1 MKIIIAGVGEVGM
14 YLAKMLATEH
24 HQIVVIDTQED
35 RLEDVSTHFDVLTV
49 QGSATSF
56 EKLKEAGVKNA
67 DLFVAVTHELEV
79 NITACILS
87 KKLGAKR
94 TIARIDNREYLL
106 PINKAQFIA
115 LGIDS
120 LVYPQMLAAREIV
133 NLLSQTGT
141 SEVFNFSGGSLSLFV
156 LKLDENAPVINKTL
170 QEAATIDNELIYR
183 AVAISRD
190 GQTII
195 PRGNDVFL
203 PNDIV
208 YVITNQKGVSKMMK
222 YSGQKKLDT
231 HNIMILGGSR
241 IGRRTAITLQESS
254 NVKLIE
260 FDKEKCFQLADELP
274 RAMIINGDGRNIDLL
289 REEGVDKMDVF
300 VAVTGDSETNILT
313 CIQAK
318 RLGVQKTIAAVE
330 NTDYINLAENLGID
344 AMINKKLITASYIM
358 RFTVNA
364 DVPSFVCLTASDA
377 EVLEF
382 VVRPGATITKANL
395 REMSFPKEAII
406 GGVIR
411 DKKGFIA
418 RGNTHVMANDR
429 VVVFALP
436 SIIHRIERFFN

>member
-1 MKIIIAGVGEVGM
+1 MKIIIAGAGEVGM

-24 HQIVVIDTQED
+24 HQIVVLDTQEE
-35 RLEDVSTHFDVLTV
+35 RLEDVSTHYDVLTV

-56 EKLKEAGVKNA
+56 EKLKEAGVKTA
-67 DLFVAVTHELEV
+67 DLFIAVTHELEV

-106 PINKAQFIA
+106 PINKAQFIS

-133 NLLSQTGT
+133 NLLNQTGT
-141 SEVFNFSGGSLSLFV
+141 SEVFNFSGGSLSLYVF
-156 LKLDENAPVINKTL
+156 KLDENAMVLNKTL
-170 QEAATIDNELIYR
+170 REAAKIDNDLVYR

-190 GQTII
+190 GETII
-195 PRGNDVFL
+195 PRGDDVFL
-203 PNDIV
+203 ENDIV
-208 YVITNQKGVSKMMK
+208 YVITNQRGIGKMMK
-222 YSGQKKLDT
+222 YSGQKKLDS
-231 HNIMILGGSR
+231 HDIMILGGSR
-241 IGRRTAITLQESS
+241 IGIRTAITLQETS
-254 NVKLIE
+254 NVKVIE
-260 FDKEKCFQLADELP
+260 YDKDKCLELADILP
-274 RAMIINGDGRNIDLL
+274 KAMIINGDGRNIDLL
-289 REEGVDKMDVF
+289 KEEGVERMDVF
-300 VAVTGDSETNILT
+300 IAVTGDSETNILT

-344 AMINKKLITASYIM
+344 AMINKKLITASHIM

-364 DVPSFVCLTASDA
+364 DVPSFLCLTGSDA

-382 VVRPGATITKANL
+382 NVRPGAKITKAPLKEIN
-395 REMSFPKEAII
+395 FPNEALI

-411 DKKGFIA
+411 EKKGFIA
-418 RGNTHVMANDR
+418 RGNTQVLANDR

-436 SIIHRIERFFN
+436 TVIHKIERFFN

>member
-1 MKIIIAGVGEVGM
+1 MKIIIAGAGEVGM

-24 HQIVVIDTQED
+24 HEIVVMDTNKD
-35 RLEDVSTHFDVLTV
+35 RLEDVSTHFDLLTV
-49 QGSATSF
+49 EGTATSF
-56 EKLKEAGVKNA
+56 ENLKEAGVKNA
-67 DLFVAVTHELEV
+67 DLFIAVTHELEV
-79 NITACILS
+79 NITSCIIS

-94 TIARIDNREYLL
+94 TIARVDNREYLL
-106 PINKAQFIA
+106 PINKAQFIS

-133 NLLSQTGT
+133 SLLSQTGT

-156 LKLDENAPVINKTL
+156 LRLDESAPVMNKTL
-170 QEAATIDNELIYR
+170 QEASKIDKELIYR

-190 GQTII
+190 GNTII
-195 PRGNDVFL
+195 PRGNDVFM

-208 YVITNQKGVSKMMK
+208 YVITNQKGVSKLMK

-241 IGRRTAITLQESS
+241 IGARTAIALQDTSK
-254 NVKLIE
+254 VKLIE
-260 FDKEKCFQLADELP
+260 HDHNKCLELADTLP
-274 RAMIINGDGRNIDLL
+274 NAMIINGDGRNIDLL
-289 REEGVDKMDVF
+289 REENIEKMDVF
-300 VAVTGDSETNILT
+300 IAVTSDSETNILT

-364 DVPSFVCLTASDA
+364 DVPSFVCLTGSDA

-382 VVRPGATITKANL
+382 VVRPGAKITKTSLKEIN
-395 REMSFPKEAII
+395 FPKEAII

-418 RGNTHVMANDR
+418 RGDTVVHSNDR

-436 SIIHRIERFFN
+436 SIIHKIEGFFN

>member
-1 MKIIIAGVGEVGM
+1 MRIIIAGVGEVGV
-14 YLAKMLATEH
+14 YLAKMLANEH
-24 HQIVVIDTQED
+24 HEVIVMDTDPE
-35 RLEDVSTHFDVLTV
+35 RLENVSTHYDLLTI

-56 EKLKEAGVKNA
+56 ESLKEAGIKTA
-67 DLFVAVTHELEV
+67 DLFIAVTHTLEV

-94 TIARIDNREYLL
+94 TIARVDTREYLL
-106 PINKAQFIA
+106 PINKAHFIS

-170 QEAATIDNELIYR
+170 QEVSNIDKELVYR
-183 AVAISRD
+183 AVAITRNN
-190 GQTII
+190 QTII
-195 PRGNDVFL
+195 PRGKDVFL

-208 YVITNQKGVSKMMK
+208 YVITNQKGVSKLMK

-241 IGRRTAITLQESS
+241 IGKRTALSLQETSK
-254 NVKLIE
+254 VKLIE
-260 FDKEKCFQLADELP
+260 QNKERCFELADEIPQAL
-274 RAMIINGDGRNIDLL
+274 IINGNGQDIDLL
-289 REEGVDKMDVF
+289 REEGLEKTDAF
-300 VAVTGDSETNILT
+300 IAVTGDSETNILT
-313 CIQAK
+313 CLQAK
-318 RLGVQKTIAAVE
+318 RWGVKKTIAAVE
-330 NTDYINLAENLGID
+330 NADYISLAENLGID

-364 DVPSFVCLTASDA
+364 DVPSFVCLSGSDA

-382 VVRPGATITKANL
+382 VVRPGAKITKGIIKDIG
-395 REMSFPKEAII
+395 FPKEAII

-411 DKKGFIA
+411 DKRGFIA
-418 RGNTHVMANDR
+418 QGDTHILANDH
-429 VVVFALP
+429 VVVFAIP
-436 SIIHRIERFFN
+436 SVIHRIERFFN

>member
-24 HQIVVIDTQED
+24 HQIVVMDVREEQ
-35 RLEDVSTHFDVLTV
+35 LEEVSTHFDVLTV

-56 EKLKEAGVKNA
+56 GKLKEAGVKNA
-67 DLFVAVTHELEV
+67 DLFIAVTHELEV

-106 PINKAQFIA
+106 PINKAHFIS

-156 LKLDENAPVINKTL
+156 LRLDENALVIDKTL
-170 QEAATIDNELIYR
+170 QEAAEIDRELVYR
-183 AVAISRD
+183 AVAITRE

-195 PRGNDVFL
+195 PRGNDIFRT
-203 PNDIV
+203 NDIV
-208 YVITNQKGVSKMMK
+208 YVITNQKGVGKLMK

-231 HNIMILGGSR
+231 HNLMILGGSR
-241 IGRRTAITLQESS
+241 IGKRTAITLQETSK
-254 NVKLIE
+254 VKLIE
-260 FDKEKCFQLADELP
+260 YDKDKCLELADELP
-274 RAMIINGDGRNIDLL
+274 NALIINGDGRNIDLL
-289 REEGVDKMDVF
+289 REEGIEKMDVF
-300 VAVTGDSETNILT
+300 IAVTGDSETNILT

-364 DVPSFVCLTASDA
+364 DVPSFVCLTGSDA

-382 VVRPGATITKANL
+382 VVRPGAKITKANL
-395 REMSFPKEAII
+395 RDTNFPKEAII

-418 RGNTHVMANDR
+418 RGDTEIMANDR

-436 SIIHRIERFFN
+436 SVIHKIERFFN

>member
-1 MKIIIAGVGEVGM
+1 MKIIIAGAGEVGM
-14 YLAKMLATEH
+14 YLAKMLANEH
-24 HQIVVIDTQED
+24 HEIVVMDVNIE
-35 RLEDVSTHFDVLTV
+35 RLEDVSNHFDLLTI

-56 EKLKEAGVKNA
+56 ETLKEAGIKNA
-67 DLFVAVTHELEV
+67 DLFIAVTHEVAV

-106 PINKAQFIA
+106 PINKAHFISM
-115 LGIDS
+115 GIDS

-156 LKLDENAPVINKTL
+156 LRLDESAPVINKTL
-170 QEAATIDNELIYR
+170 EEASKIDKELIYR
-183 AVAISRD
+183 AVAITRND
-190 GQTII
+190 ITII
-195 PRGNDVFL
+195 PRGNDIFM

-208 YVITNQKGVSKMMK
+208 YVITNQKGVGKLMK
-222 YSGQKKLDT
+222 YSGQKKLETD
-231 HNIMILGGSR
+231 NIMILGGSR
-241 IGRRTAITLQESS
+241 IGKRTAITLQEVSK
-254 NVKLIE
+254 VKLIE
-260 FDKEKCFQLADELP
+260 HNKDKCFELADQIP
-274 RAMIINGDGRNIDLL
+274 DAMIINGDGRNIDLL
-289 REEGVDKMDVF
+289 REEGIEKMDAF
-300 VAVTGDSETNILT
+300 IAVTGDSETNILT

-318 RLGVQKTIAAVE
+318 RLGVKKTIAAVE

-364 DVPSFVCLTASDA
+364 DVPSFVCLSGSDA

-382 VVRPGATITKANL
+382 VVRPGSKITKAIL
-395 REMSFPKEAII
+395 KEVGFPKEAII

-418 RGNTHVMANDR
+418 QGDTHVLANDR

-436 SIIHRIERFFN
+436 SVMHRIERFFN

>member
-24 HQIVVIDTQED
+24 HQIVVMDVQED
-35 RLEDVSTHFDVLTV
+35 HLEEVSTHFDVLTV

-106 PINKAQFIA
+106 PINKAQFIS

-156 LKLDENAPVINKTL
+156 LRLDENAIVINKTL
-170 QEAATIDNELIYR
+170 QEAAAIDKGLVYR
-183 AVAISRD
+183 AVAITRD
-190 GQTII
+190 GHTII
-195 PRGNDVFL
+195 PRGNDIFK
-203 PNDIV
+203 PNDVV
-208 YVITNQKGVSKMMK
+208 YVITNQKGVGKLMK

-231 HNIMILGGSR
+231 HDLMILGGSR
-241 IGRRTAITLQESS
+241 IGRRTAITLQDTS

-260 FDKEKCFQLADELP
+260 YEKDKCLQLADELP
-274 RAMIINGDGRNIDLL
+274 RALIINGDGRNIDLL
-289 REEGVDKMDVF
+289 REEGIEKMDVF
-300 VAVTGDSETNILT
+300 IAVTGDSETNILT

-364 DVPSFVCLTASDA
+364 DVPSFVCLTGSDA

-382 VVRPGATITKANL
+382 MVRPGAKITKANL
-395 REMSFPKEAII
+395 RATNFPKEAII

-418 RGNTHVMANDR
+418 RGDTQIKANDR

-436 SIIHRIERFFN
+436 SVIHKIEHYFN

>member
-1 MKIIIAGVGEVGM
+1 MKIIIAGAGEVGM
-14 YLAKMLATEH
+14 YLAKMLANEH
-24 HQIVVIDTQED
+24 HEIVVMDTNPE
-35 RLEDVSTHFDVLTV
+35 RLEDVSTHFDLLTV

-56 EKLKEAGVKNA
+56 ETLKDAGIKNA
-67 DLFVAVTHELEV
+67 DLFIAVTHELEV
-79 NITACILS
+79 NITACILG

-94 TIARIDNREYLL
+94 TIARVDNREYLL
-106 PINKAQFIA
+106 PINKAHFIS

-156 LKLDENAPVINKTL
+156 LRLDDSAPVINKTL
-170 QEAATIDNELIYR
+170 QEASKIDKELIYR
-183 AVAISRD
+183 AVAITRNNE
-190 GQTII
+190 TII
-195 PRGNDVFL
+195 PRGQDVFL

-208 YVITNQKGVSKMMK
+208 YVITNQKGVSKLMK

-241 IGRRTAITLQESS
+241 IGKRTALTLQEMSK
-254 NVKLIE
+254 VKLIE
-260 FDKEKCFQLADELP
+260 YNKEKCFELADEIP
-274 RAMIINGDGRNIDLL
+274 RALIINGDGRNIDLL
-289 REEGVDKMDVF
+289 KEEGIEKMDAF
-300 VAVTGDSETNILT
+300 IAVTGDSETNILT

-364 DVPSFVCLTASDA
+364 DVPSFVCLTGSDA

-382 VVRPGATITKANL
+382 VVRPGAKITKDIL
-395 REMSFPKEAII
+395 KEIGFPKEAII

-418 RGNTHVMANDR
+418 QGDTHILANDR
-429 VVVFALP
+429 VVVFAIP
-436 SIIHRIERFFN
+436 SVIHRIERFFN